1 MKLREDNEVTE
12 TIWAETSAGGLLK
25 QLFGCYPTVFEAKV
39 ISIEIHRPSDGVTME
54 LEYRETSEME
64 EGQLLAVRIRFE
76 WSNVHQLDLPM
87 DLDEIMNV
95 DFRKETD
102 HLVTSLEVGPG
113 VFGRVVSEGF
123 EAVLV
128 KLDPGPRDET
138 AWIRLR

>member
-1 MKLREDNEVTE
+1 MKLREDNRVNE

-39 ISIEIHRPSDGVTME
+39 LSIEIHRPSEMVLME
-54 LEYRETSEME
+54 LEYRETTEME
-64 EGQLLAVRIRFE
+64 EGQKLTARIRFE

-87 DLDEIMNV
+87 DFDEVMNV
-95 DFRKETD
+95 EFRKGND
-102 HLVTSLEVGPG
+102 HLVTLLEVGPG
-113 VFGRVVSEGF
+113 VFGQVVSERF

-128 KLDPGPRDET
+128 KLDPGPRDES

>member
-1 MKLREDNEVTE
+1 MKLREDNRVNE

-39 ISIEIHRPSDGVTME
+39 LSIEIHRPSEMVLME
-54 LEYRETSEME
+54 LEYRETTEME
-64 EGQLLAVRIRFE
+64 EGQKLTARIRFE

-87 DLDEIMNV
+87 DFDEVMNV
-95 DFRKETD
+95 EFRKGND
-102 HLVTSLEVGPG
+102 HLVTLLEVGPG
-113 VFGRVVSEGF
+113 VFGQVVSERF

>member
-1 MKLREDNEVTE
+1 MKLREDNRVNE

-39 ISIEIHRPSDGVTME
+39 LSIEIHRPSEMVLME
-54 LEYRETSEME
+54 LEYRETTEME
-64 EGQLLAVRIRFE
+64 EGQKLTARIRFE

-87 DLDEIMNV
+87 DFDEVMNV
-95 DFRKETD
+95 EFRKGND
-102 HLVTSLEVGPG
+102 HLVTLLEVGPG
-113 VFGRVVSEGF
+113 VFGQVVSEGF